1 MDDSLHWV
9 GATATFTPW
18 LKFLG
23 KYNKKR
29 PLLEKER
36 ERENNDIHVHDVC
49 GINQCIKCFN
59 SLTFSGCYVYS
70 SVYFG
75 SLFKSRSS
83 FIGPVADCY
92 LQCKSKFGVSVSTS
106 NGNLHPMYKITEV

>member
-36 ERENNDIHVHDVC
+36 ERERTMIFMYMMFVALISVLNVLTPLRFQDATFIRRYILVLC
-49 GINQCIKCFN
+49 SKAALL
-59 SLTFSGCYVYS
+59 SLV
-70 SVYFG
+70 
-75 SLFKSRSS
+75 L
-83 FIGPVADCY
+83 
-92 LQCKSKFGVSVSTS
+92 
-106 NGNLHPMYKITEV
+106 